1 MAEFLYRCVA
11 EGAVNNDLK
20 SSCDFEMK
28 FEEGPYNCPICGN
41 ELERV
46 SSGPSISE
54 VLRRGQREAD
64 LKAKKKGTKK

>member
-20 SSCDFEMK
+20 SSCDFELK
-28 FEEGPYNCPICGN
+28 FEEGPHNCPLCGN

-46 SSGPSISE
+46 STGPSISE
-54 VLRRGQREAD
+54 ILQRGQREAD
-64 LKAKKKGTKK
+64 QKKKGTKK